1 MFKRLWR
8 RVFRRTRL
16 EPPTVVH
23 LGELEALARSGPAEW
38 LLAQEKARLDFLAA
52 QADAKK
58 GDERAGERLRQKL
71 LELQATTA
79 LIQSL
84 VNEYHLEAMIA
95 KTPTVEAEAFAAGR
109 SG

>member
-8 RVFRRTRL
+8 RVFGRAGL
-16 EPPTVVH
+16 EPPIVVH
-23 LGELEALARSGPAEW
+23 LEELEALARSGPAAW

-58 GDERAGERLRQKL
+58 GDERAGERLLQKL

-84 VNEYHLEAMIA
+84 VNEYRLEAMIA
-95 KTPTVEAEAFAAGR
+95 ETPTVEAEASPAR
-109 SG
+109 RCR

>member
-1 MFKRLWR
+1 MFKRLLR
-8 RVFRRTRL
+8 RVFGRAGM
-16 EPPTVVH
+16 EPPIVVQ
-23 LGELEALARSGPAEW
+23 LGELEALARSGPAAW

-58 GDERAGERLRQKL
+58 GDERAGERLLQKL

-84 VNEYHLEAMIA
+84 VNEYRLEAMFA
-95 KTPTVEAEAFAAGR
+95 ETPTVEAEASAAGR
-109 SG
+109 RR